1 MTDELL
7 SPMVKPPD
15 DHPYLASHDQMHND
29 YFLRPTTFCLWLC
42 TAVAMTEVNTGKV
55 TTVNDILG
63 LGPSTVSLV
72 SQLKNHKIITKCGRP
87 LPQYKG
93 GGLFSSSG
101 EENVPSSAVPVL
113 KFWGPKR

>member
-1 MTDELL
+1 MTDEFL

-72 SQLKNHKIITKCGRP
+72 SQLKNHKIITKNVVGHCLSTKVGDYSLLWGR
-87 LPQYKG
+87 
-93 GGLFSSSG
+93 
-101 EENVPSSAVPVL
+101 EVPSSAVPVL
-113 KFWGPKR
+113 KF